1 MSVNVY
7 RRYLTFMAGLG
18 GLLYGIDLGVIA
30 AALPYIENSGH
41 YTTEEIGL
49 IVGMVLWGTVFSS
62 LFAGQLAEWFGR
74 KKIIIASALFFTISI
89 PVCCASGFFPG
100 GNFPLLA
107 FGRIL
112 QGASGGL
119 IGVVVPMY
127 LAECLDA
134 QSRGRGTAMFQL
146 ILTLGL
152 VFAALVGLIV
162 TSVVGPAYTPQN
174 GQALDAVTLD
184 SWTAA

>member
-1 MSVNVY
+1 M
-7 RRYLTFMAGLG
+7 
-18 GLLYGIDLGVIA
+18 
-30 AALPYIENSGH
+30 
-41 YTTEEIGL
+41 
-49 IVGMVLWGTVFSS
+49 
-62 LFAGQLAEWFGR
+62 FAGQFAEWFGR
-74 KKIIIASALFFTISI
+74 KKIIIASALFFTVSI
-89 PVCCASGFFPG
+89 PVCCVSGFFPG

-134 QSRGRGTAMFQL
+134 ESRGSGTAMFQL

-162 TSVVGPAYTPQN
+162 TTVVGPAYKPEA
-174 GQALDAVTLD
+174 GVTLD
-184 SWTAA
+184 AATLES

>member
-1 MSVNVY
+1 M
-7 RRYLTFMAGLG
+7 
-18 GLLYGIDLGVIA
+18 
-30 AALPYIENSGH
+30 
-41 YTTEEIGL
+41 
-49 IVGMVLWGTVFSS
+49 SS

-74 KKIIIASALFFTISI
+74 KKIIILSALFFGISI
-89 PVCCASGFFPG
+89 PICCASGYFPG
-100 GNFPLLA
+100 GNFGLLA

-134 QSRGRGTAMFQL
+134 ERRGSGTAMFQL

-152 VFAALVGLIV
+152 VFAAIVGLVV
-162 TSVVGPAYTPQN
+162 TSIVGPAYTPEP
-174 GQALDAVTLD
+174 GQTLSVQTLD
-184 SWTAA
+184 S